1 MKRYTIF
8 RSMKTG
14 NNNYFRMNGFIKLI
28 AVPAIAL
35 MAFST
40 NAETHIEDT
49 CGLTNTA
56 FKAGE
61 KISMTVYYAVAGI
74 YVNAG
79 TATFTNTLETLNN
92 RPVYHIVGEGHSNS
106 SYDILY
112 KVRDRYESYIDTTTL
127 QPLKFVRDINEGGY
141 KKYQNVSF
149 NKKANTAVTND
160 GVFPVPNC
168 VQDVVSAVFYARNVD
183 FTKLQPNDKIAFSMF
198 LDNEV
203 FNMYIRYLGREVIKT
218 KYGKFAAIKFK
229 PLLIKGTIFEGG
241 EQMTVWVTDD
251 ANRVPVRIESPIS
264 VGKVKIDMMSYENL
278 RYPLT
283 SLIRRRD

>member
-1 MKRYTIF
+1 MWQRIKK
-8 RSMKTG
+8 MG
-14 NNNYFRMNGFIKLI
+14 PMNGWLKII
-28 AVPAIAL
+28 ALPAIA
-35 MAFST
+35 MMTFST
-40 NAETHIEDT
+40 KAETHADDV
-49 CGLTNTA
+49 CGLKNTA

-61 KISMTVYYAVAGI
+61 KITMTVYYAVAGI

-79 TATFTNTLETLNN
+79 TANFTNTLETLNN

-112 KVRDRYESYIDTTTL
+112 KVRDRYESYIDTSTL
-127 QPLKFVRDINEGGY
+127 QPLKFVRDVNEGGY
-141 KKYQNVSF
+141 KKYQNVTF
-149 NKKANTAVTND
+149 NKTANTALTND
-160 GVFPVPNC
+160 GVFKVPSC
-168 VQDVVSAVFYARNVD
+168 VQDVVSAVFYARNID
-183 FTKLQPNDKIAFSMF
+183 FSRLQPNDKIAFSMF

-203 FNMYIRYLGREVIKT
+203 FNMYIRYLGREVVKT

-251 ANRVPVRIESPIS
+251 ANRIPVRIESPIS
-264 VGKVKIDMMSYENL
+264 VGKVKIDMMSYDNL

-283 SLIRRRD
+283 SLIRRKD